1 MEKKI
6 INRLK
11 TIQGHLGG
19 IISMMESDKPCQDVL
34 VQLRAVD
41 SSFSKIQGLVF
52 QHYLDQCLELNEED
66 KEKIQAALKLIV

>member
-1 MEKKI
+1 
-6 INRLK
+6 
-11 TIQGHLGG
+11 
-19 IISMMESDKPCQDVL
+19 MMESDKPCQDVL

>member
-1 MEKKI
+1 MEKSI

-11 TIQGHLGG
+11 TIQGHIGG
-19 IISMMESDKPCQDVL
+19 IITMMEAGKPCEDVL

-52 QHYLDQCLELNEED
+52 QHYLDQCLELKDED
-66 KEKIQAALKLIV
+66 REKIQAALKLIV